1 MTDLK
6 STLDEELARQ
16 TQAGSMAA
24 FEELVCRFERRIYAF
39 VANFSRNEAD
49 AREVTQ
55 DTFVRAF
62 QRIARYDPHRPF
74 AAWLFTIAR
83 RRCIDR
89 HRTAGAVWCEPEP
102 ELVELNEPS
111 ELLAQR
117 EDRQRLWDVARR
129 LLPEAQYNAL
139 WLRYAED
146 MEVAQIAR
154 VLRKTRTHVKVLLF
168 RARQALGRELRE
180 HEPEAQF
187 TGAPDDTHTGR
198 AGARAAA
205 VESNKP
211 PRGNSGRFSL
221 LLAGRKVCL

>member
-1 MTDLK
+1 
-6 STLDEELARQ
+6 
-16 TQAGSMAA
+16 MAA
-24 FEELVCRFERRIYAF
+24 FEELVYRFERRIYAF

-62 QRIARYDPHRPF
+62 QAIARYEPRRPF

-89 HRTAGAVWCEPEP
+89 HRKTEPAVVEPEP
-102 ELVELNEPS
+102 ELVDLNEPS

-117 EDRQRLWDVARR
+117 EDRQNLWSIARR
-129 LLPEAQYNAL
+129 LLPQAQYDAL

-154 VLRKTRTHVKVLLF
+154 VLGKTSTNVKVLLF
-168 RARQALGRELRE
+168 RARRTLGRELHE
-180 HEPEAQF
+180 LEPEAQSMR
-187 TGAPDDTHTGR
+187 APDCTQNGGNS
-198 AGARAAA
+198 AGAAAGKA
-205 VESNKP
+205 SN
-211 PRGNSGRFSL
+211 PRQGTSGRISL
-221 LLAGRKVCL
+221 LFAGRKVCL